1 MSKYMYTT
9 VYEEFTGIKPPE
21 PKEHKPKRK
30 RGYGHPYRMRLNMQ
44 NNTTPASG
52 NEKPQRH
59 FNKESMD
66 LESSNYN
73 TSSDSYM
80 VKPSRPRQEESHFS
94 MSDTAPRVTYKKRRH
109 VDHDACSHD
118 AHF

>member
-30 RGYGHPYRMRLNMQ
+30 RSYGHPYRMRLNMQ
-44 NNTTPASG
+44 NNTASG

-59 FNKESMD
+59 FNNESMP
-66 LESSNYN
+66 LESSDYN
-73 TSSDSYM
+73 TASDSYI
-80 VKPSRPRQEESHFS
+80 VNSSRPKQEESHFS

-109 VDHDACSHD
+109 VDHDA
-118 AHF
+118 HF